1 MVEWAAAEDCVC
13 GFGDDDSV
21 EIGVSDWQLGGDPS
35 SLPAATDAVVVG
47 TTTRLGLPADA
58 AVFVASAG
66 DRLLEPDA
74 LPAGRHH
81 LRVAAPVESHLAF
94 DGPATVVDAGDGFG
108 VEFPEPTAV
117 AVGFREARTP
127 RPTVT
132 VPKTPAGL
140 ATAVTAAGGTHRTT
154 GPARSHPGF
163 RPRTPRVTFG
173 KQSIP
178 AELRDRSPAATV
190 TVPPSTRAVLIAA
203 PLTYYLGGELRVAEG
218 VPHIESPELSRTFEP
233 LPAFADTVAEW
244 LRRLCT
250 LDSRLRSVPGES
262 GAMSVDGYDAE
273 TLRSA
278 PATARLRAALEAS
291 SPTLPQWPLSTYVDE
306 TVENGRYL
314 PYVLDRLSLVHPA
327 ESSALDPK
335 ALLKRSLDE
344 FYRGES
350 PNVEA
355 VDPTLSESRF
365 HAWLADGTPVDAY
378 TLLGAESGRRPPT
391 EGLTVDVVCNDAD
404 MASEQAVASV
414 YRRRLTDHDVSVRVH
429 EGLQRREL
437 AAVFEGRTDLVHFI
451 GHVETDGLVCPD
463 GTLAATDL
471 DECGAAAFFLN
482 ACGSYYE
489 GYDLVRQGAIVGAT
503 TLTAVLDEQ
512 AVRLGTTFAE
522 LLAAGYSFDRAL
534 SMARR
539 EIIVGRDY
547 VVVGDGTH
555 RLRQPTG
562 QPATL
567 DIQTDGEAF
576 TVRYDVTAPDSAGRR
591 YAEPFDGEERLA
603 GTSATTTLERG
614 GLRELLSRHSVPV
627 RYDGD
632 LVWATELAE
641 RLGATRQHD

>member
-1 MVEWAAAEDCVC
+1 MVEWAAAGDYVC
-13 GFGDDDSV
+13 GFGDDESV
-21 EIGVSDWQLGGDPS
+21 RIGVEKWRLGGAPPS
-35 SLPAATDAVVVG
+35 LSAGIDAIVVG
-47 TTTRLGLPADA
+47 TTTKLDLPAEAAAFVASSDGRPLEPGALPAD
-58 AVFVASAG
+58 
-66 DRLLEPDA
+66 
-74 LPAGRHH
+74 RHH
-81 LRVAAPVESHLAF
+81 LRVAAPLECHLAF
-94 DGPATVVDAGDGFG
+94 DGPATVTEASGGFE
-108 VEFPEPTAV
+108 VEFPKRTAV
-117 AVGFREARTP
+117 AIGFRETPAP

-173 KQSIP
+173 EQSIP
-178 AELRDRSPAATV
+178 AGLRDRSPPTVV
-190 TVPPSTRAVLIAA
+190 TVPPATRAVLVAA
-203 PLTYYLGGELRVAEG
+203 PLTYYLGAELNVADG
-218 VPHIESPELSRTFEP
+218 PPRIESSELWRTFES

-273 TLRSA
+273 TLRSE
-278 PATARLRAALEAS
+278 PPTARLQAALEAP
-291 SPTLPQWPLSTYVDE
+291 SPTLPQWPLSTYVDDA
-306 TVENGRYL
+306 VENGRYL
-314 PYVLDRLSLVHPA
+314 PYVLDRLSLVHLA
-327 ESSALDPK
+327 ESSSLDPK

-355 VDPTLSESRF
+355 VDPALSESRF

-378 TLLGAESGRRPPT
+378 TLLGAPFERRPPT
-391 EGLTVDVVCNDAD
+391 AGLTVDVVCNDAD
-404 MASEQAVASV
+404 MASEREVAAV
-414 YRRRLTDHDVSVRVH
+414 YRRLLAGHDVSVRVH
-429 EGLQRREL
+429 EGLRSREL
-437 AAVFEGRTDLVHFI
+437 ASVFEEPTDLVHFI
-451 GHVETDGLVCPD
+451 GHVETDGLVCSD
-463 GTLAATDL
+463 GTLAAADL

-489 GYDLVRQGAIVGAT
+489 GYDLVRQGATVGAT

-512 AVRLGTTFAE
+512 AVRLGTTFAGV
-522 LLAAGYSFDRAL
+522 LAAGYSFDRAL

-555 RLRQPTG
+555 RLRHPTG
-562 QPATL
+562 QPMTL
-567 DIQTDGEAF
+567 DVQTDDEGF

-591 YAEPFDGEERLA
+591 YVEPFDGEERLT
-603 GTSATTTLERG
+603 GTAATATLDCED
-614 GLRELLSRHSVPV
+614 LRELLSRHSGPV
-627 RYDGD
+627 RYDDD
-632 LVWATELAE
+632 LVWTAELVE
-641 RLGATRQHD
+641 RLGAARQHG

>member
-1 MVEWAAAEDCVC
+1 MVEWAAAGDCVC
-13 GFGDDDSV
+13 GFGDGESV
-21 EIGVSDWQLGGDPS
+21 RIGVSDWRLGGDAP
-35 SLPAATDAVVVG
+35 SLPVATDAAVVG
-47 TTTRLGLPADA
+47 TTTRLDVPADA
-58 AVFVASAG
+58 TVFVASGNRPLESGSLRAG
-66 DRLLEPDA
+66 QR
-74 LPAGRHH
+74 H
-81 LRVAAPVESHLAF
+81 LRVATPLESHLAF
-94 DGPATVVDAGDGFG
+94 DGPATVVDTGDAFE
-108 VEFPEPTAV
+108 VEFSEPTAV
-117 AVGFREARTP
+117 AIGFREARTP

-154 GPARSHPGF
+154 DAARSHPGF

-173 KQSIP
+173 EQSIP
-178 AELRDRSPAATV
+178 EALRDRSPAATV

-203 PLTYYLGGELRVAEG
+203 PLTYYLGAELRVAEG
-218 VPHIESPELSRTFEP
+218 APRIESPELARTFEP
-233 LPAFADTVAEW
+233 LPAFADTVAGW

-250 LDSRLRSVPGES
+250 LDSKLRSVPGES

-278 PATARLRAALEAS
+278 PPTARLEAALEAAS
-291 SPTLPQWPLSTYVDE
+291 ASLPQWPLSTYVDDA
-306 TVENGRYL
+306 VENGRYL

-365 HAWLADGTPVDAY
+365 HAWLAEGTPVDAY
-378 TLLGAESGRRPPT
+378 TLLGAPVERRPQT

-404 MASEQAVASV
+404 MESEREVAAV
-414 YRRRLTDHDVSVRVH
+414 YRRLLAGHDVSVRVH
-429 EGLQRREL
+429 ERLRSREL

-463 GTLAATDL
+463 GTLAAADL

-489 GYDLVRQGAIVGAT
+489 GYDLVRRGATVGAT

-512 AVRLGTTFAE
+512 AVRLGTTFAG

-534 SMARR
+534 SVARR

-555 RLRQPTG
+555 RLRHPTG

-576 TVRYDVTAPDSAGRR
+576 TVRYGVTEPDSAGRR
-591 YAEPFDGEERLA
+591 YVDPFDGEERLT
-603 GTSATTTLERG
+603 GTTATATLDREA
-614 GLRELLSRHSVPV
+614 LYELLSRHSVPV

-632 LVWATELAE
+632 LVWATELAD
-641 RLGATRQHD
+641 RLEATRRHS